1 MIFQVS
7 ELKNNYFLDL
17 LDNEL
22 YIIELLY
29 TKRDPQIKQFG
40 CLNLL
45 CARAMRA
52 IMNYAPAGEYCL
64 KFFLR
69 KSFSCL
75 CEVQPIETK

>member
-7 ELKNNYFLDL
+7 ELKNNHFLDL
-17 LDNEL
+17 LDDEL
-22 YIIELLY
+22 HTIELSN
-29 TKRDPQIKQFG
+29 TKGDPWIKQFG

-45 CARAMRA
+45 CTRAMRA
-52 IMNYAPAGEYCL
+52 IMNYASAEEYCL

-75 CEVQPIETK
+75 CEV